1 MLMFETNVTIPTEEY
16 KELIS
21 AQERIKAFSDFLKMK
36 LDDSRYIDINEAVV
50 ILGIKLEQ
58 EKQEEKENEE
68 V

>member
-1 MLMFETNVTIPTEEY
+1 MYMFETNVTIPTEEY

-36 LDDSRYIDINEAVV
+36 LDDSRYIDINEAVI
-50 ILGIKLEQ
+50 ILGIKLEE
-58 EKQEEKENEE
+58 EKQGEKENEE

>member
-1 MLMFETNVTIPTEEY
+1 MFETNVTITSGEY

-50 ILGIKLEQ
+50 ILGIKLEE
-58 EKQEEKENEE
+58 EKQGEKENEE

>member
-1 MLMFETNVTIPTEEY
+1 MFETNVTILTEEY

-21 AQERIKAFSDFLKMK
+21 AQERINAFSDFLKMK
-36 LDDSRYIDINEAVV
+36 LKGREYMNIKEAVV
-50 ILGIKLEQ
+50 ILGIKLE

>member
-1 MLMFETNVTIPTEEY
+1 MFETNVTITTEEY

-36 LDDSRYIDINEAVV
+36 LDDSRYIDINEAVI
-50 ILGIKLEQ
+50 ILGIKLEE
-58 EKQEEKENEE
+58 EKQGEKENEE

>member
-1 MLMFETNVTIPTEEY
+1 MFETNVTIPTGEY

-50 ILGIKLEQ
+50 ILGIKLEE
-58 EKQEEKENEE
+58 EKQGEKENEE

>member
-1 MLMFETNVTIPTEEY
+1 MFETNVTIPTGEY

-36 LDDSRYIDINEAVV
+36 LDDSIYIDINEAVV
-50 ILGIKLEQ
+50 TLGIKLEE

>member
-1 MLMFETNVTIPTEEY
+1 MYMFETNVTIPTEEY

-50 ILGIKLEQ
+50 ILGIKLEE

>member
-1 MLMFETNVTIPTEEY
+1 MFETNVTIPIGEY

-50 ILGIKLEQ
+50 ILGIKLEE

>member
-1 MLMFETNVTIPTEEY
+1 MFETNVTIPTEEY

-21 AQERIKAFSDFLKMK
+21 AQERINAFSDFLKMK
-36 LDDSRYIDINEAVV
+36 LKGREYMDIKEAVV
-50 ILGIKLEQ
+50 ILGIKLE

>member
-1 MLMFETNVTIPTEEY
+1 MFETNVTIPTGEY

-50 ILGIKLEQ
+50 ILGIKLEE

>member
-1 MLMFETNVTIPTEEY
+1 MFETNVTIPTEEY

-50 ILGIKLEQ
+50 ILGIKLEE
-58 EKQEEKENEE
+58 EKQGEKENEE

>member
-1 MLMFETNVTIPTEEY
+1 MYMFETNVTIPTGEY

-50 ILGIKLEQ
+50 ILGIKLEE

>member
-50 ILGIKLEQ
+50 ILGIKLEE

>member
-1 MLMFETNVTIPTEEY
+1 MFETNVTIPTEEY

-50 ILGIKLEQ
+50 ILGIKLEE

>member
-1 MLMFETNVTIPTEEY
+1 MYMFETNVTIPTEEY

-50 ILGIKLEQ
+50 ILGIKLEE
-58 EKQEEKENEE
+58 EKQGEKENEE

>member
-1 MLMFETNVTIPTEEY
+1 MFENNVTITSREY

-50 ILGIKLEQ
+50 ILGIKLEE
-58 EKQEEKENEE
+58 EKQGEKENEE

>member
-1 MLMFETNVTIPTEEY
+1 MYMFETNVTIPTEEY

-36 LDDSRYIDINEAVV
+36 VDDSRYIDINEAVV
-50 ILGIKLEQ
+50 ILGIKLEE

>member
-1 MLMFETNVTIPTEEY
+1 MFETNVTIPTGEY

-50 ILGIKLEQ
+50 ILGIKLE
-58 EKQEEKENEE
+58 EEKLASLILNLEK
-68 V
+68 